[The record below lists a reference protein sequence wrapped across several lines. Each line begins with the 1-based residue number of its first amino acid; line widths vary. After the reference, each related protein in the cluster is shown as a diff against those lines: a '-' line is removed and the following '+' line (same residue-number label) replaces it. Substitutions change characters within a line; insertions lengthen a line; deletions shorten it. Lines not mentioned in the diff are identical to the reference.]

1 MSQYQY
7 NRTLRRKSLDNAVI
21 HNFIPISVEDNIIE
35 KINKK
40 CKTFSKEE
48 QIIYLKG
55 KIENIQTKFGNKSE
69 ILFKLYQKYIHLI
82 KTNADLYF
90 NENKFEEALK
100 IYKECLKLTEPLPN
114 SEWTNYSS
122 WCTTRVSIMNDIAI
136 TYEKLNKVE
145 KAIEYIRLGINLEE
159 TYGNE
164 GYYDAKYNNIFYSA
178 GKQLMILEQYE
189 EAIKYLTKVES
200 KMYSNYKI
208 NKIIARKRIDK
219 RIDREFLLNNPNEY
233 IELLNLICKAYIKI
247 GNYTK
252 SDIYYE
258 RQNELIQLLEKSK
271 TLRTN
276 RNFLNNFSAK
286 KKTLKTE
293 NSLVKGIIN
302 SKENNENKKIDKAE
316 ENNYIYEELNF
327 KNRRDNRKKST
338 IRSDNN
344 IIEFSNDSY
353 SNININK
360 TPQNLQ
366 NKRKS
371 RILKIINYSDS
382 KNNKDLRTLNKSSSI
397 ENRDLKN
404 IELKIPNKS
413 EKRKSISNK
422 KFIKNQQVELPLIK
436 QERKNLKETVK
447 KNINYPPTNFKF
459 KKQKIY
465 HKLPLLNMNS
475 IKKNS
480 FSLSKETLNHINQL
494 AKPKKIAENFHI
506 FKRRPFSEN
515 KNKELKKIKEKKI
528 FQKLKDIQK
537 TLETQNSIKSNLSKK
552 NLSRQNSIKNI
563 KNFEEI
569 ENIPTKKSISK
580 KNLPIRKIP
589 SNKNISK
596 FYTLKKFEFPSQ
608 TNKNYLNLSNNNNNN
623 NNVEKT
629 DEKNKNESKTNTLI
643 SFGDYNKNV
652 SSNRNKTE
660 EDFNSQN
667 SEYENDKTNNNEIT
681 INKIK
686 KFKPEK
692 IEIKNSR
699 RISKNK
705 NKINLKNIPLLNLVY
720 NYFNKMHLINNLK
733 FNKKNLIHQTFEFND
748 LCLFKS
754 FNNKILLI
762 NFSLPFYNINNSNIK
777 NLTPFI
783 EIDVIFNLMNYQ
795 FNLKYKIKLNQN
807 EDFPNT
813 NEKLIDNLIKDL
825 NNKEKQKIDLSWQ
838 IALFFFEY
846 YFSLFKQQYD
856 YNIYEEVNDV
866 NKEFF
871 KKYIEQLN
879 NYVLKLNMWEKKND
893 KNIKYINIIMKYFL
907 VFLKYLN
914 FNKNIIGYDISLKS
928 LNMEFI
934 NQKNLSRKNKIK
946 TITKFA
952 NKLNDIGHKNLLKK
966 LLYDSFIIKGISN
979 FKQELMQ
986 SNIDNETNNLNQYDI
1001 KNDLKN
1007 FEDYFFDNEILYKG
1021 ITKLNNHYMY
1031 FALSVRSFINAI
1043 NQLKKIRLTDVPNHL
1058 VISRS
1063 KIINFDNLKFLSV
1076 NEEISKKYTN
1086 LKIDLNNKFYGKTNY
1101 KTFLQFSFIDLQSLS
1116 NWIDFS
1122 YTNWES
1128 FIRFL
1133 SFFEKNINYKNFIKT
1148 NFELFYIYHYHK
1160 LNKIIGVFLSFYIN
1174 KFCNIENGT
1183 FNFNVNYRKEEINNK
1198 IFFDFYNIFD
1208 YYNYNNIYNKNKDFF
1223 ISYYS
1228 KNFFDYYLINIHKYY
1243 YNFYFKENNFYDKD
1257 LLENFYNS
1265 ISEENLKNIENKS
1278 SNKLSISKKIF
1289 EPLNF
1294 NLYLTLGKNRYNAI
1308 IKIYQKQLKISNDST
1323 DLKNYLIPS
1332 KKITN
1337 LFIQLRSILSDELI
1351 HCVIT
1356 NEKQINSI
1364 ISIYEN
1370 NELSVLKIYFQNLIN
1385 IVDFNYG
1392 KSIILD
1398 LNYKRFKIK
1407 TEKINENDLNL
1418 LKKVSI
1424 MLKYKSNEKL
1434 KLFIEGLKFIK
1445 CYKKCMLIKNN
1456 NRLIFNYKVYQ
1467 DNLLTIKDVK
1477 TDITVENETDE
1488 EIDLNKTKNLYS
1500 KLFGKIELS
1509 NENKMNKYYN
1519 KKKINFQ
1526 YEKYKYYIYIIDIY
1540 YPKTSNLV
1548 NFLLSSRDL
1557 SFILKK
1563 IKNKNIQKKYLVSTE
1578 ELINLIPKK
1587 ITIRKEDGGNKVL
1600 LNFTKYKQLRMDWK
1614 EQLEYKKIK
1623 ENKKYNKKLP
1633 NYIKENK
1640 KKIDLKIY
1648 LKTNFV
1654 NISEKEGL
1662 YDISTNEMVI
1672 ILKCSKIYEIKEK
1685 KYICLVSIY
1694 YHRILEYWNLFLFF
1708 PHNARKFFSIL
1719 EPKEVTRIITSE
1731 NFMNMKTINE
1741 DKISEKEIWKY
1752 IIFQSKITINIE
1764 GNAYFEVFYSKLLLK
1779 ELLYNG
1785 FEIISDGFNDELNKI
1800 IYAIITIRTENLF
1813 LLDSIEK
1820 IIEKV
1825 EIDNTHLIFQTFSFQ
1840 DLSWH
1845 KENFKLED
1853 FEPFFKDKIIT
1864 DFNVVKIKE
1873 ISKNEEIISE
1883 KYLQNHHNNS
1893 RLSISQ
1899 LVPKIIEKSKTE
1911 VIKYLPF
1918 SFLRKMNILI
1928 IQPYVNSQQH
1938 MFEKQKKDM
1947 KNKGLEE
1954 GNLTKLID
1962 NIRFERAHRKV
1973 ISNIYMQKLE
1983 NQIIFQKIYSEYI
1996 NYNPPILASIGLNIV
2011 KEKIIITLFYPY
2023 QSKVFNITIDFDK
2036 VKKLFFPYFNDIL
2049 VIDKLELGKRIMKR
2063 YENFIKKFPHFLKLF
2078 DNSKNIK

>member
-7 NRTLRRKSLDNAVI
+7 NRNLRRKSLDNAVI
-21 HNFIPISVEDNIIE
+21 NHFIPITIEDNIIE
-35 KINKK
+35 KIDKK
-40 CKTFSKEE
+40 CKTFSKDE

-55 KIENIQTKFGNKSE
+55 KIENIQTKYGNKSE
-69 ILFKLYQKYIHLI
+69 ILFKLYQKYIHLL
-82 KTNADLYF
+82 KTNADEYF

-122 WCTTRVSIMNDIAI
+122 WCSTRVSIMNDIAI
-136 TYEKLNKVE
+136 TYEKMNKVE

-159 TYGNE
+159 TYKNE
-164 GYYDAKYNNIFYSA
+164 GNYDAKYNNIFYSA

-258 RQNELIQLLEKSK
+258 RQSELTQLLEKSK

-293 NSLVKGIIN
+293 NSNLIKKIIN
-302 SKENNENKKIDKAE
+302 FKDNNENKKIDKAE
-316 ENNYIYEELNF
+316 DNNYYYEELNF
-327 KNRRDNRKKST
+327 KNKRDNTKKST
-338 IRSDNN
+338 TKSENNNN
-344 IIEFSNDSY
+344 IDFSNDSY
-353 SNININK
+353 PNINLNK

-366 NKRKS
+366 NKRQS
-371 RILKIINYSDS
+371 RILKINNYSDN
-382 KNNKDLRTLNKSSSI
+382 KNKQDFRTLNSSI

-404 IELKIPNKS
+404 IEIKIPNKS
-413 EKRKSISNK
+413 EKRKSISSK
-422 KFIKNQQVELPLIK
+422 KYIKNPPSIELPSIK
-436 QERKNLKETVK
+436 QKRKNLKETVK

-465 HKLPLLNMNS
+465 HRLPLPLLNMNS

-480 FSLSKETLNHINQL
+480 YSLSKETLNHINEL
-494 AKPKKIAENFHI
+494 AKPKKISNNIHNI
-506 FKRRPFSEN
+506 KRRPFSEN
-515 KNKELKKIKEKKI
+515 NNKEMKKIKEKKI

-537 TLETQNSIKSNLSKK
+537 TLDTQSSIKSNLSKK
-552 NLSRQNSIKNI
+552 TLSRQNSIRIAKKINLDDS
-563 KNFEEI
+563 I
-569 ENIPTKKSISK
+569 EKMPAKKSVSK
-580 KNLPIRKIP
+580 KNLSINKIP
-589 SNKNISK
+589 TNKNLSK
-596 FYTLKKFEFPSQ
+596 FYSIKKYEFPSQ
-608 TNKNYLNLSNNNNNN
+608 SNKNYKSTNNINNI
-623 NNVEKT
+623 EKA
-629 DEKNKNESKTNTLI
+629 DDDKNKNNTLI

-652 SSNRNKTE
+652 ISNRNKTD

-686 KFKPEK
+686 KFQPEK
-692 IEIKNSR
+692 IEIKNTR
-699 RISKNK
+699 RISK

-720 NYFNKMHLINNLK
+720 NYYNKMHLINNLK

-748 LCLFKS
+748 LCVFKT

-783 EIDVIFNLMNYQ
+783 EIDVIFSLMNYQ

-825 NNKEKQKIDLSWQ
+825 NNKQKQKIDLSWQ

-871 KKYIEQLN
+871 KKYIEKLN
-879 NYVLKLNMWEKKND
+879 DFVLKLNMWEKKSD

-928 LNMEFI
+928 LNFEYI
-934 NQKNLSRKNKIK
+934 NQKNLSRKNKIL
-946 TITKFA
+946 TISKFA
-952 NKLNDIGHKNLLKK
+952 HNLNNIGHKNLLKK

-979 FKQELMQ
+979 FKQELIQ
-986 SNIDNETNNLNQYDI
+986 SKIENDNNNSNQYDI
-1001 KNDLKN
+1001 KEDLNN
-1007 FEDYFFDNEILYKG
+1007 FEEYFYDNEILYKG
-1021 ITKLNNHYMY
+1021 VTKINNHFMY
-1031 FALSVRSFINAI
+1031 FALSVRTFINAI
-1043 NQLKKIRLTDVPNHL
+1043 NQLKKIRLTDIPNHL

-1116 NWIDFS
+1116 NWVDFS

-1128 FIRFL
+1128 FLRFL
-1133 SFFEKNINYKNFIKT
+1133 NFFQKNINYKNFIKT
-1148 NFELFYIYHYHK
+1148 NFELFYIHHYHK

-1183 FNFNVNYRKEEINNK
+1183 FNFNVNYRNEEINNK

-1208 YYNYNNIYNKNKDFF
+1208 YYNYNNIYNKNKDFL
-1223 ISYYS
+1223 ISFYS

-1243 YNFYFKENNFYDKD
+1243 YNFYFKENNFYDED
-1257 LLENFYNS
+1257 LLENNYNS
-1265 ISEENLKNIENKS
+1265 ISEENLINVERKS
-1278 SNKLSISKKIF
+1278 SNILSVTKKNF

-1294 NLYLTLGKNRYNAI
+1294 NLYLKLGKNRYNAI

-1364 ISIYEN
+1364 LSIYEN

-1385 IVDFNYG
+1385 IEDFNYG

-1398 LNYKRFKIK
+1398 LNYKTFKIK

-1434 KLFIEGLKFIK
+1434 KLFVEGLKFIK

-1477 TDITVENETDE
+1477 TDFNIENEKDE
-1488 EIDLNKTKNLYS
+1488 IIDLNKTNNLYT
-1500 KLFGKIELS
+1500 KIFGKIEPS
-1509 NENKMNKYYN
+1509 NFEDKIHKHNNQ
-1519 KKKINFQ
+1519 KKINFE
-1526 YEKYKYYIYIIDIY
+1526 YENHKYYIYIIDIY

-1563 IKNKNIQKKYLVSTE
+1563 IKNKNIQKKYLISTE

-1623 ENKKYNKKLP
+1623 ENKKYKKKLP
-1633 NYIKENK
+1633 KYINENNK

-1654 NISEKEGL
+1654 NIAEKEGL

-1685 KYICLVSIY
+1685 KYICIVSIY
-1694 YHRILEYWNLFLFF
+1694 YHRILEYWSLFLFF

-1719 EPKEVTRIITSE
+1719 EPKEVTRIITGE
-1731 NFMNMKTINE
+1731 NFINMKTINE

-1785 FEIISDGFNDELNKI
+1785 FEIISDGFNDELNKV

-1813 LLDSIEK
+1813 LMDSIEK

-1825 EIDNTHLIFQTFSFQ
+1825 EIDITHLIFQTFSFH

-1853 FEPFFKDKIIT
+1853 FEPFFKDKIIC
-1864 DFNVVKIKE
+1864 DKNVVKIKE

-1883 KYLQNHHNNS
+1883 KNLQKNKNITK
-1893 RLSISQ
+1893 LSINQ
-1899 LVPKIIEKSKTE
+1899 LVPKIVEKSKTE

-1918 SFLRKMNILI
+1918 SYLRKMNILI

-1947 KNKGLEE
+1947 KNKGIEQ